1 MPGFQIAHRTPGR
14 LRLRLPAPWIRRRG
28 ASVEE
33 MLRGVGGVHGVTAS
47 PLTGS
52 LRIEYDPF
60 RLAEQSLLSQLET
73 LLRASVR
80 AAPARTETPSQTV
93 AGRPLTTLAGAVGA
107 SAVLAATC
115 LPLPTSIVAPR
126 QVAVLRLRGAKV
138 PPAGPARHPSTRRP
152 CATSTPERP

>member
-14 LRLRLPAPWIRRRG
+14 LRLRLPVPWIRRRG

-33 MLRGVGGVHGVTAS
+33 QLRGVGGVRAVTCS

-60 RLAEQSLLSQLET
+60 RLAEQSLVSRLET

-80 AAPARTETPSQTV
+80 SVPARTETPSQAV
-93 AGRPLTTLAGAVGA
+93 AARSAATLAGAVGA

-115 LPLPTSIVAPR
+115 LPLPTSIVAPL
-126 QVAVLRLRGAKV
+126 VLATEVPAVLHA
-138 PPAGPARHPSTRRP
+138 A
-152 CATSTPERP
+152 